1 MLFDQLKNELLQA
14 RKNKDQFKID
24 LISYLIGE
32 CARLEKQPSDD
43 VVVKKLKTYKTSV
56 AQMTDEKTLKEVAFI
71 DNFLPVV
78 QEMSDEQIKSICE
91 QLKANGTVAIKDVM
105 VHFKHNYA
113 GQYDGN
119 KLRIIFQG
127 I

>member
-24 LISYLIGE
+24 LVSYLIGE

-56 AQMTDEKTLKEVAFI
+56 AQMIDEKTLKEVAFI

-91 QLKANGTVAIKDVM
+91 HLKANGTVAIKDVM
-105 VHFKHNYA
+105 VFFKQNHA
-113 GQYDGN
+113 GLYDGN
-119 KLRIIFQG
+119 KLRVIFQS